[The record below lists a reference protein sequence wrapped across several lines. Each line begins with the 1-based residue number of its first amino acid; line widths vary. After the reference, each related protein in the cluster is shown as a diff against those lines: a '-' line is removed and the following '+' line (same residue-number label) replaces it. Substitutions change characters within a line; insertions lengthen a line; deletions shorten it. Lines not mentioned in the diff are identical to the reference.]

1 MTTKA
6 SNVIKSP
13 SCCKSSNLT
22 PTAQKPF
29 NECFCEKAVEVEQK
43 YASAVIY
50 KFIFKPSVRK
60 VYTK

>member
-1 MTTKA
+1 MTTKT
-6 SNVIKSP
+6 SKVMKSH
-13 SCCKSSNLT
+13 SCCKSSNIT
-22 PTAQKPF
+22 PTTQKPF
-29 NECFCEKAVEVEQK
+29 NEYFCERGVEVKQK